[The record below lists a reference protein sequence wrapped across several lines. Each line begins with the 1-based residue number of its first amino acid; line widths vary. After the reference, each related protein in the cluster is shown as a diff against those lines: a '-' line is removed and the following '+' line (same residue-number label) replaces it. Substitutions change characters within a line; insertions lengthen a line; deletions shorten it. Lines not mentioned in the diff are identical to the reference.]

1 MSTTLENKKDHR
13 IELSHGRQKRK
24 ILIIDD
30 EMAFTAIAKLTL
42 ELNDKY
48 EVCIENDPRT
58 AIATARRFGPDII
71 LLDVIMPKPDG
82 SVLYMQ
88 FKSDPSLRHI
98 PIIFVTAIVRRK
110 LVEEHNGKI
119 GGRFY
124 IAKPVSADGLIK
136 AIEEH
141 VRS

>member
-1 MSTTLENKKDHR
+1 MKK
-13 IELSHGRQKRK
+13 KK

-30 EMAFTAIAKLTL
+30 EVAFTNIFKLTL
-42 ELNDKY
+42 ELNDNY
-48 EVCIENDPRT
+48 EVCIENDPRA
-58 AIATARRFGPDII
+58 AIVTARKFDPDIV
-71 LLDVIMPKPDG
+71 LLDVVMPKPDG
-82 SVLYMQ
+82 SELYMQ
-88 FKSDPSLRHI
+88 FKADPSLRHI

-124 IAKPVSADGLIK
+124 IAKPVSADGLID

-141 VRS
+141 IRS